1 VNAPQQLHEAG
12 QSLWLD
18 AISRRL
24 LTSGRI
30 AHYIDIDVLVL
41 TGTTSHA
48 TILGHA
54 MSSSSGYHNSI
65 RHHRDEGGADRR

>member
-1 VNAPQQLHEAG
+1 
-12 QSLWLD
+12 
-18 AISRRL
+18 L